1 MIIVCVHVCAF
12 VPLHVQT
19 AENKQC
25 SDKQTHVHTLLSA
38 KCRLRQCHCLRH
50 NLEGHLIYVEAAD
63 TKQVCG
69 VLVDPKKESYKKPK
83 F

>member
-25 SDKQTHVHTLLSA
+25 SDKQTNVHMLLSA

-50 NLEGHLIYVEAAD
+50 NLEAHLIYLEAAD
-63 TKQVCG
+63 TKQVSIRIVQLSG
-69 VLVDPKKESYKKPK
+69 IS
-83 F
+83 